1 MIMKVSD
8 IMRSSFAVI
17 APTKLVLEAAN
28 ILLETNQRVLPV
40 VDHDGAIIGVVSE
53 GDFLHRAELD
63 VQPRPGNWLE
73 EFVGVV
79 ENMPATR
86 RMTGRTVGEIMTRI
100 AVCIDADATVDE
112 AVALMDIHHVAQVPV
127 TCGTSIVGLVSR
139 TELLAAFIR
148 AVSEDQI

>member
-1 MIMKVSD
+1 
-8 IMRSSFAVI
+8 
-17 APTKLVLEAAN
+17 
-28 ILLETNQRVLPV
+28 
-40 VDHDGAIIGVVSE
+40 
-53 GDFLHRAELD
+53 
-63 VQPRPGNWLE
+63 
-73 EFVGVV
+73 
-79 ENMPATR
+79 
-86 RMTGRTVGEIMTRI
+86 MTGRTVGEIMTRI